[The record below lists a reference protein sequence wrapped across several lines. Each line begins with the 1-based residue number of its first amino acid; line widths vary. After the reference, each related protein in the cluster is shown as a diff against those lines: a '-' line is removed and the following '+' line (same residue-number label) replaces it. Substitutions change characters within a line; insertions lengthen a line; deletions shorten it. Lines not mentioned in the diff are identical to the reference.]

1 MDAVVTADLSRPT
14 LGSWRGTSSRRMAAV
29 IVAGI
34 CTFITANPTQAL
46 LPHFRRVYHATEL
59 QVSLTVS
66 ATMLA
71 VVLSGPIVGLLAETI
86 GRKRVIVPALFG
98 LVIPTI
104 LAATSTSLTV
114 LIFWRFAQGLFIPG
128 IATVMMAYINE
139 EWPASGVGSAMASY
153 VSGTVLGGFLGR
165 FIAGMVTAHCDWR
178 WSFVVLG
185 LVTLT
190 GAVVVRR
197 WLPPSGNFVRSQ
209 GVVATLHN
217 AAQHFGN
224 LRLVATFG
232 MGFAMLFALH
242 GTFTYVN
249 FYLAEPPFGLNSAQ
263 LGSVFTV
270 YLLGLV
276 VTPLAGWY
284 MDRQGFRKTIVMA
297 VLLSLAGLALTLKL
311 SLAIVIGGL
320 ALLSS
325 GIFVLQAA
333 ATTNLGRVAGQARSS
348 AAGLYVTFYYL
359 GGSLGPVLPA
369 YFWVRGG
376 WPATVA
382 LLATTISS
390 TVALGF
396 VASRKQAPNATLRS
410 EQCVSGKQPENGPTM
425 KFMRFK

>member
-1 MDAVVTADLSRPT
+1 MDAVATADLSRST
-14 LGSWRGTSSRRMAAV
+14 QGSQRGTSLGSRAAV
-29 IVAGI
+29 VVAGI
-34 CTFITANPTQAL
+34 CTFIVAHPTQAL
-46 LPHFRRVYHATEL
+46 LPHLRQVYHATEL

-71 VVLSGPIVGLLAETI
+71 VALSSPIVGLIAESV
-86 GRKRVIVPALFG
+86 GRKRVIVPSLFG
-98 LVIPTI
+98 LAIPTM
-104 LAATSTSLTV
+104 LAATSTSLPV
-114 LIFWRFAQGLFIPG
+114 LIGWRFAQGLFIPG
-128 IATVMMAYINE
+128 IATVTMAYINE
-139 EWPASGVGSAMASY
+139 EWPAGEVGSAMASY

-165 FIAGMVTAHCDWR
+165 FLAGVITAHCNWR

-185 LVTLT
+185 LLTLT

-197 WLPPSGNFVRSQ
+197 WLPPARNFVRSQ
-209 GVVATLHN
+209 GTAATLHT
-217 AAQHFGN
+217 AARHLGN
-224 LRLVATFG
+224 FRLVATFG

-249 FYLAEPPFGLNSAQ
+249 FYLAEPPFGLNPAQ
-263 LGSVFTV
+263 LGSVFMV

-284 MDRQGFRKTIVMA
+284 MDGYGFRKTVVLA
-297 VLLSLAGLALTLKL
+297 ALLSLAGLALTLKL
-311 SLAIVIGGL
+311 SLAVVIGGL

-348 AAGLYVTFYYL
+348 AAGLYVMCYYI
-359 GGSLGPVLPA
+359 GGSLGPVVPA

-376 WPATVA
+376 WRATVA
-382 LLATTISS
+382 FLAVIISS

-396 VASRKQAPNATLRS
+396 AASRNSLRNS
-410 EQCVSGKQPENGPTM
+410 LSS
-425 KFMRFK
+425 

>member
-1 MDAVVTADLSRPT
+1 MDAIISTDLSRPAQDPR
-14 LGSWRGTSSRRMAAV
+14 WRTSSGSRAAV

-34 CTFITANPTQAL
+34 CTFIVAHPTQAL
-46 LPHFRRVYHATEL
+46 LPYLRVVYHATEL

-71 VVLSGPIVGLLAETI
+71 VAVSGPFVGLIAETI
-86 GRKRVIVPALFG
+86 GRKRVIVPAMFG
-98 LVIPTI
+98 LAIPTV
-104 LAATSTSLTV
+104 LAATSTSLPI

-165 FIAGMVTAHCDWR
+165 FIAGVVTTHCNWR

-185 LVTLT
+185 LLAFA
-190 GAVVVRR
+190 GAMAVWRG
-197 WLPPSGNFVRSQ
+197 LPPSRNFTRSPDTAAALRN
-209 GVVATLHN
+209 AT
-217 AAQHFGN
+217 QHLRNF
-224 LRLVATFG
+224 RLVATFG

-263 LGSVFTV
+263 LGSVFMV

-276 VTPLAGWY
+276 VTPLAGRY
-284 MDRQGFRKTIVMA
+284 MDAHGFRKTIVLA
-297 VLLSLAGLALTLKL
+297 ALLSAAGLALTLKL
-311 SLAIVIGGL
+311 SLAIVVVGL
-320 ALLSS
+320 AMLSS
-325 GIFVLQAA
+325 GVFVLQAA
-333 ATTNLGRVAGQARSS
+333 ATTNLGRVAGQACSS
-348 AAGLYVTFYYL
+348 AAGLYITFYYI

-382 LLATTISS
+382 LLAAA
-390 TVALGF
+390 VFLAVVLGF
-396 VASRKQAPNATLRS
+396 VASRRTASA
-410 EQCVSGKQPENGPTM
+410 
-425 KFMRFK
+425 